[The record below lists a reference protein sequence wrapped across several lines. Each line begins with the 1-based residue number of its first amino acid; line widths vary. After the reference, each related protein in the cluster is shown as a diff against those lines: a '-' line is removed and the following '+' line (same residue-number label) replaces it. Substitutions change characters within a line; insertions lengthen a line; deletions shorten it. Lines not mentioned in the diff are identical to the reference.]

1 MMRDAAGAHLGS
13 EELEARDELREHE
26 DLVPLGEKRVEQLEE
41 RVELPGSQRGPPA
54 REGRVAADL
63 AQAGER
69 GEDIDPVLPEAARRR
84 GELLDEPAA
93 SRDLGEVEAALP
105 GGELHGA
112 APLGPGGQ
120 AGGALAVPA

>member
-13 EELEARDELREHE
+13 EELQALDELREHE

-93 SRDLGEVEAALP
+93 ARDPGGVEAGPAR
-105 GGELHGA
+105 GGA
-112 APLGPGGQ
+112 ALGGPPRRGGPPPG
-120 AGGALAVPA
+120 